1 MSEKSRNDLRTNFF
15 FGVVGVIS
23 LVYLARSF
31 VTVVETGKSIA
42 TIVADGT
49 LGAVFGFLIS
59 KLLSLQG
66 LAKGEVQE
74 QVMATNRLH
83 QQAVEDVV
91 SVIDRLDQWCE
102 MKNMENIE
110 MCKRRILAA
119 QGIKYEEYL
128 VGLYTLTVD
137 GVSKQV
143 VLRELPPAKRWAVH
157 KANRLRLTPL
167 TAGAL
172 TAECHK
178 NDDQYD
184 FGMDKHA
191 YERRRDLGQ
200 ILSKVGCGLLF
211 GYFGV
216 RLITE
221 FSWEGLIWTALQLAA
236 LLAMGA
242 VAYMRAYF
250 FVVDYDRHRIIRK
263 IDNLQKFKI
272 WSEHNEA
279 KSNRVDQVVP
289 Q

>member
-1 MSEKSRNDLRTNFF
+1 MNEKTRNELRTNVF
-15 FGVVGVIS
+15 FGVVALIS
-23 LVYLARSF
+23 IVYLARSF
-31 VTVVETGKSIA
+31 VTVVETGKSVA
-42 TIVADGT
+42 AIVADGA

-66 LAKGEVQE
+66 LAKGAVQE
-74 QVMATNRLH
+74 RVVETNRLH

-91 SVIDRLDQWCE
+91 PVIDRLDVWCE
-102 MKNMENIE
+102 MKNAENVE

-119 QGIKYEEYL
+119 QGLRYEEYL
-128 VGLYTLTVD
+128 TGLYTLTEE

-143 VLRELPPAKRWAVH
+143 AYRQLPRAKRAAVRR
-157 KANRLRLTPL
+157 ADRLRLTPL

-172 TAECHK
+172 TAECRHSA
-178 NDDQYD
+178 DQYD

-200 ILSKVGCGLLF
+200 IASKVGCGLLF

-216 RLITE
+216 RLLTE
-221 FSWEGLIWTALQLAA
+221 FSLESLIWTALQLAA

-242 VAYMRAYF
+242 VAYLRAYF

-272 WSEHNEA
+272 WSERNETQ
-279 KSNRVDQVVP
+279 SNRMDQVVP
-289 Q
+289 H